1 MCVCVCIYIYIYIK
15 LLIPSGAKQVI
26 FPSAFFFSQLR
37 QVGLRVQSACLQT
50 RARLAYQGQS
60 FFRNRQRDDLIGSG
74 PEHGHKG
81 FFDERVLGKSCT
93 KSSLPPSFQRYLFKV
108 IPRKGGKKKNS
119 EKKKEEGGE
128 RERGVTTR
136 IIMLPGIEK
145 GEKLLQVNCWMLK

>member
-1 MCVCVCIYIYIYIK
+1 MLLCVCVCVHTYIYK

-50 RARLAYQGQS
+50 PARLAYQGQS

-81 FFDERVLGKSCT
+81 LFDERVLGKACT

-108 IPRKGGKKKNS
+108 IPRKGKKKTVR
-119 EKKKEEGGE
+119 KRKREGRE
-128 RERGVTTR
+128 REREE
-136 IIMLPGIEK
+136 LPQE
-145 GEKLLQVNCWMLK
+145 

>member
-1 MCVCVCIYIYIYIK
+1 M
-15 LLIPSGAKQVI
+15 
-26 FPSAFFFSQLR
+26 
-37 QVGLRVQSACLQT
+37 QSACLQT
-50 RARLAYQGQS
+50 WARLAYQGQS

-108 IPRKGGKKKNS
+108 IPRKGEKKKKKKNS
-119 EKKKEEGGE
+119 EKKEEGRG
-128 RERGVTTR
+128 RERGVTAR

>member
-1 MCVCVCIYIYIYIK
+1 MCVCVCVYIYI

-50 RARLAYQGQS
+50 PAQLAYQGQS

-108 IPRKGGKKKNS
+108 IPRKGKKKTVR
-119 EKKKEEGGE
+119 KREGEE
-128 RERGVTTR
+128 RERSYRKNNYAPWHRERG
-136 IIMLPGIEK
+136 K
-145 GEKLLQVNCWMLK
+145 SYYK

>member
-108 IPRKGGKKKNS
+108 IPRKGGKKKTVR
-119 EKKKEEGGE
+119 KRKRKGE